1 MPDERWTADEHFD
14 PRTIRTRAEFGQAL
28 TTLRMGAG
36 LTVRQVASRAG
47 ANGAHSTI
55 GEWFA
60 GRGLPSTSSRGL
72 LIRVLSACGV
82 GAAEIE
88 GWLWAWQR
96 LRRSPGPRP
105 VGEAPYPGLASFQP
119 EDAAWFHG
127 RGALTEQLIHRV
139 TELADEG
146 GGLQFVVGA
155 SGSGKSSLVRAGLVA
170 ALRAEEPDSSAW
182 SVTLTEPGYQPTVTL
197 AQQFASTRPAHRPV
211 GRRLVVVDQFEEVF
225 AARVSEDERQRFIQM
240 IADLAARPGGA
251 VVVVTLRADFYG
263 HALRY
268 LPLIPALLSGQLT
281 VGPMTEDELRVA
293 IVEPARKARVEVEDG
308 FVELLLRTV
317 LPRGA
322 TAAPEAGVLPLLSHA
337 LYATWQH
344 GQGARLTI
352 AGYLAVGGIAG
363 AVAASAEQIYQG
375 LSTEQRDLTRRLF
388 LTLVQVNPDAA
399 DTRRRV
405 GMAELREGFPRRHSA
420 ELEYVLGRYVEKRL
434 LTADTDTVEIS
445 HEALIT
451 AWPSLREWLKADRD
465 GLVIG
470 QQLTA
475 AAAAW
480 RRENRDPGL
489 LYRGNRLA
497 AAQGW
502 VAGRHHDLS
511 PAAVEFLRASARH
524 TRRRTRRL
532 HQLVG
537 VLTALSLL
545 TFGLAGYAFQQRTA
559 ANAQRQEA
567 VEERNQ
573 ALSRLTAGRA
583 DRLRDSDVPLAMQLS
598 LAAYRMAPT
607 VEARSSLLDAYVT
620 PAATRLPGFRT
631 GAQAVAH
638 SSNGRLL
645 AAGGLDQSLRLWRTD
660 DPDSPAVAV
669 GEPLRGPAGPVYSVA
684 FSPDSSYL
692 AAGSADGAVWIWDIR
707 DPAKPV
713 RLDPLRGATSTVYS
727 VAFSPDGRLIA
738 AGSADQSIRVWDISA
753 PGEVTPRPA
762 GHGHT
767 GPVQSVAFGRDGTLL
782 ASGGADSTVRLWD
795 VAAPGRPKPLG
806 PALTGHTGV
815 VTTVGFSPDGTT
827 LASGS
832 RDHSV
837 RLWEV
842 SDPRRTR
849 PVREPL
855 TGPTSWVNSVAF
867 SPDGQQVAGAGSDKA
882 ITVWAR
888 DDGRVLLRMP
898 HPDTVTSVSFGVD
911 GRTVASAA
919 LDGVVRVWRPP
930 GPLLSGSPAAVFN
943 LAFLGDGGELLA
955 TAGRDETVRFWQVAD
970 PRQPGQVGVPLVSPA
985 GLAPFAATAALGPD
999 GTTLAVGTRAGTVLL
1014 WSVADPARP
1023 VRLGAPLTGPTDLL
1037 QAVTFSPD
1045 GRLLAAAG
1053 DDGQVYLW
1061 DVRDPQRPTALAT
1074 VAGTGAIIFALSF
1087 SVDSSTLAVGSTDTF
1102 VRLIDLT
1109 EPTRPV
1115 SLDTALGGFS
1125 SYTYGVAFSPDGRT
1139 LAVGSADKTIRLW
1152 DVTDLTRPQPLG
1164 PALTGPIG
1172 GIYWV
1177 TFDADSSRLA
1187 AAATDGSVWLWDVRD
1202 TRRPAVEV
1210 TLTRSVGA
1218 AYTVAFAPNG
1228 NTLAAADSHG
1238 GIRLWELDPERVAG
1252 WICATAGAGITP
1264 DEWHQYVPGAP
1275 FTPPCQ

>member
-105 VGEAPYPGLASFQP
+105 VGETPYPGLASFQP

-155 SGSGKSSLVRAGLVA
+155 SGSGKSSLVRAGLIA

-638 SSNGRLL
+638 KQRSAARRRWPGPVAATVAHRRPGLSGGGGRRTTARARRSGLLGRLQSGQL
-645 AAGGLDQSLRLWRTD
+645 LSRRRQRGRCGVDLGHPGSRQTRPPRSAAGRHLDRLLRGLLPGRATDRRRQRRPEHPGVGHLRAGRGHPSTRRARTHR
-660 DPDSPAVAV
+660 AGAV
-669 GEPLRGPAGPVYSVA
+669 GGVRSGRHPARLRRRRQHRT
-684 FSPDSSYL
+684 
-692 AAGSADGAVWIWDIR
+692 AVGR
-707 DPAKPV
+707 GRA
-713 RLDPLRGATSTVYS
+713 GATEAPGSG
-727 VAFSPDGRLIA
+727 ADRAHRGGDDGRL
-738 AGSADQSIRVWDISA
+738 Q
-753 PGEVTPRPA
+753 
-762 GHGHT
+762 
-767 GPVQSVAFGRDGTLL
+767 
-782 ASGGADSTVRLWD
+782 
-795 VAAPGRPKPLG
+795 
-806 PALTGHTGV
+806 
-815 VTTVGFSPDGTT
+815 
-827 LASGS
+827 
-832 RDHSV
+832 
-837 RLWEV
+837 
-842 SDPRRTR
+842 PRRYD
-849 PVREPL
+849 V
-855 TGPTSWVNSVAF
+855 
-867 SPDGQQVAGAGSDKA
+867 GQ
-882 ITVWAR
+882 R
-888 DDGRVLLRMP
+888 
-898 HPDTVTSVSFGVD
+898 
-911 GRTVASAA
+911 
-919 LDGVVRVWRPP
+919 
-930 GPLLSGSPAAVFN
+930 
-943 LAFLGDGGELLA
+943 
-955 TAGRDETVRFWQVAD
+955 
-970 PRQPGQVGVPLVSPA
+970 
-985 GLAPFAATAALGPD
+985 
-999 GTTLAVGTRAGTVLL
+999 
-1014 WSVADPARP
+1014 
-1023 VRLGAPLTGPTDLL
+1023 
-1037 QAVTFSPD
+1037 
-1045 GRLLAAAG
+1045 
-1053 DDGQVYLW
+1053 
-1061 DVRDPQRPTALAT
+1061 
-1074 VAGTGAIIFALSF
+1074 
-1087 SVDSSTLAVGSTDTF
+1087 
-1102 VRLIDLT
+1102 
-1109 EPTRPV
+1109 
-1115 SLDTALGGFS
+1115 
-1125 SYTYGVAFSPDGRT
+1125 
-1139 LAVGSADKTIRLW
+1139 
-1152 DVTDLTRPQPLG
+1152 
-1164 PALTGPIG
+1164 
-1172 GIYWV
+1172 
-1177 TFDADSSRLA
+1177 
-1187 AAATDGSVWLWDVRD
+1187 
-1202 TRRPAVEV
+1202 
-1210 TLTRSVGA
+1210 
-1218 AYTVAFAPNG
+1218 
-1228 NTLAAADSHG
+1228 
-1238 GIRLWELDPERVAG
+1238 
-1252 WICATAGAGITP
+1252 
-1264 DEWHQYVPGAP
+1264 
-1275 FTPPCQ
+1275 